1 MSIFSDLESIR
12 DLYRT
17 GQLDRVDIWQGIQ
30 LTHRNDSYDGGG
42 AYVVL
47 TFDALRLPPGVFA
60 EIDGDTYGELHGIR
74 IYRDAD
80 K

>member
-1 MSIFSDLESIR
+1 MSIFSSLESIR

-17 GQLDRVDIWQGIQ
+17 GQLDGLDSFEGIQ
-30 LTHRNDSYDGGG
+30 LTHRDDAYDGGG

-60 EIDGDTYGELHGIR
+60 EIDGDTYGEMHGIR